1 MLKSVKI
8 DQKLQNQN
16 LNQDIWN
23 EFLKK
28 VIKDDAKLKLLK
40 FVVKSHKVL

>member
-8 DQKLQNQN
+8 DQKLQNQK
-16 LNQDIWN
+16 LKQDKWN
-23 EFLKK
+23 EISKK

-40 FVVKSHKVL
+40 FVIKSHKVL